1 MDISKSFL
9 KQFLT
14 SIVFIATFGFGQTDV
29 SGTITSNTTWGV
41 SGSPYTII
49 ANTVI
54 MDGVSLTIDAGVT
67 VLFSQDVYLK
77 ALSGGTLIAQ
87 GTESDSIYFTVTD
100 INTVTNTE
108 GIEFASDAVGS
119 TVQNDTTYVSGSV
132 FDYCV
137 FQHFITTGGGAIS
150 SSDVSLLYKNCSF
163 LNNQS
168 GNGGALDMSASN
180 TTFYKVNFM
189 GNSSSLGGSIYIHS
203 GSSNKNIRIIN
214 CIAKNNVASS
224 KGGFYLSGSTGSYAT
239 HPNIFIESSYFLNN
253 EAGTGGAFHVAT
265 AWGEEFEINNSFFI
279 GNKATSGSGGAGYFY
294 TWHPSYQI
302 SNCIFQDN
310 EATGTGGAL
319 SLNQRHTT

>member
-1 MDISKSFL
+1 MNISKLFL
-9 KQFLT
+9 KTLLT

-54 MDGVSLTIDAGVT
+54 MDGVTLTIDAGVT

-100 INTVTNTE
+100 TNTVTNTE
-108 GIEFASDAVGS
+108 GIEFASGAVGS
-119 TVQNDTTYVSGSV
+119 TVQNDTIYVSGSV

-189 GNSSSLGGSIYIHS
+189 GNSSSLGGSIYVHS

-224 KGGFYLSGSTGSYAT
+224 KGGFYLSGSTGNYAT

-302 SNCIFQDN
+302 SNCIF
-310 EATGTGGAL
+310 EPETHHMICRL
-319 SLNQRHTT
+319 